1 VYLSDASSDERRVEV
16 RSLTCCVNRLSSSST
31 NSIAAN
37 ITPPPPLPSP
47 WREQQAFVSNTH
59 HTSTPP
65 EHLCWSLDLRN
76 PIPLS
81 PRLALNPRSIFLH
94 MTETSKVL
102 DGKTRVDLDVLA
114 RHTRVLGQRN
124 KHIRAV
130 LEISLSSL
138 NSVSNFPNSAQHK
151 DQKEKKREEKRRKEK
166 NSPPS

>member
-1 VYLSDASSDERRVEV
+1 
-16 RSLTCCVNRLSSSST
+16 
-31 NSIAAN
+31 
-37 ITPPPPLPSP
+37 
-47 WREQQAFVSNTH
+47 
-59 HTSTPP
+59 
-65 EHLCWSLDLRN
+65 
-76 PIPLS
+76 
-81 PRLALNPRSIFLH
+81 

-114 RHTRVLGQRN
+114 RNTRVFGQRN

-151 DQKEKKREEKRRKEK
+151 DQKEKKREKKRRKEK